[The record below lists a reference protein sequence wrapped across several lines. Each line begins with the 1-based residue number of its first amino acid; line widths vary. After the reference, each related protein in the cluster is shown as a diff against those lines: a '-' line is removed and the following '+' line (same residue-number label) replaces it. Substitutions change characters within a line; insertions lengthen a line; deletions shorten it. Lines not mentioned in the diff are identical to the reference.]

1 MAEPERAT
9 GRWARGSGGF
19 GLALLLVPSVLAW
32 ACGEPRD
39 AGMAGPQPAVAE
51 PSAADARALQAGAA
65 AVAASPG
72 PAADAAA
79 PASGVPSESPVPS
92 QSRPPGE
99 PAAGPSASEPAPAPP
114 AMTPTPVPSDVGS
127 TAPECPSTAVITP
140 GDSTQS
146 LRHEDRDRT
155 YLVHVPASYTGMK
168 VVPLVLDFHGRGGS
182 GSQEAGSS
190 GWRQKADQEGF
201 IAVFP
206 DGIDSSWNV
215 GNCCG
220 QPFDQNIDD
229 VGFARAIVAELRE
242 QACIDPGRVYATGLS
257 NGAGLAHRIAC
268 EAADVFAAI
277 AAASADLVTD
287 PCMPA
292 RPISELSIRGT
303 ADTLVNYE
311 GGNVGSTGWY
321 SPGAVGTFE
330 LWREINGCSGSP
342 EIDHEYCQ
350 THAECAQG
358 VEVTLCTL
366 PDVGHVL
373 YSNALGFSVPDVAYE
388 MFMRQAIR

>member
-1 MAEPERAT
+1 MVEPQRAT
-9 GRWARGSGGF
+9 GRRASRSGGP
-19 GLALLLVPSVLAW
+19 GLTLRLVLIALAG
-32 ACGEPRD
+32 ACEESRD
-39 AGMAGPQPAVAE
+39 AGEVAGPQPALAE
-51 PSAADARALQAGAA
+51 PAAADARVLQAGAA
-65 AVAASPG
+65 GVAASPG
-72 PAADAAA
+72 SAADPAG
-79 PASGVPSESPVPS
+79 PASGVPSEPPVPS
-92 QSRPPGE
+92 ESPAPDE
-99 PAAGPSASEPAPAPP
+99 PAAVPSPGEPAPAP
-114 AMTPTPVPSDVGS
+114 TPTPVPGDMGS
-127 TAPECPSTAVITP
+127 SPPECPSTAVLTP

-155 YLVHVPASYTGMK
+155 YVVHVPASYTGMK

-229 VGFARAIVAELRE
+229 VGFARAIVGSLRE

-287 PCMPA
+287 PCTPA

-303 ADTLVNYE
+303 ADTLVDYD

-330 LWREINGCSGSP
+330 LWREIDGCSGSP
-342 EIDHEYCQ
+342 ATVHEYCQ
-350 THAECAQG
+350 THTECAQG

-373 YSNALGFSVPDVAYE
+373 YSNALGFNVPDVAYE
-388 MFMRQAIR
+388 MFLRQPIR